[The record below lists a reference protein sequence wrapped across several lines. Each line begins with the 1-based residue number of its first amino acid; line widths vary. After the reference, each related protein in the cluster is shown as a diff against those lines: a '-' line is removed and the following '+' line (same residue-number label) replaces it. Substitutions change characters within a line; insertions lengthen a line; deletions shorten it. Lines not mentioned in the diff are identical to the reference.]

1 MTVKQILL
9 VSTIENVKRT
19 VSTVRQNCNKAPRY
33 FTSSRKKKPLNNTK
47 YTVNRTKVYAFCIS
61 PF

>member
-1 MTVKQILL
+1 MIFKQILL

-19 VSTVRQNCNKAPRY
+19 VSTVRKNWNKAPRY
-33 FTSSRKKKPLNNTK
+33 IEAVKKPLNNTK